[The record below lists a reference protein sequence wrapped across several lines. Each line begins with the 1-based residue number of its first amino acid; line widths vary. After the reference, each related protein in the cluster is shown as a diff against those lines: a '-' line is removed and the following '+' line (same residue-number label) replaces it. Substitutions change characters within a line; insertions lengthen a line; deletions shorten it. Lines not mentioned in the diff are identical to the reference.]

1 MAKTKSAVDFSD
13 WLMDGARALCCMN
26 GGLSGCKRRSSVSG
40 AIYDVFLSNLK
51 DESGNVIVSVS

>member
-1 MAKTKSAVDFSD
+1 V
-13 WLMDGARALCCMN
+13 G
-26 GGLSGCKRRSSVSG
+26 SSVSG